1 MADRKHGTKV
11 HDSSVDKKPLIP
23 VDMVDTV
30 DSFG

>member
-1 MADRKHGTKV
+1 MADRKHGTKI
-11 HDSSVDKKPLIP
+11 HNSPVDKKPLIP